1 MASSR
6 ELSADANELILYAE
20 NEEKF
25 YNQYKAIILNLAR
38 KMARERYNHARAPLL
53 WKYWVDAAARAYKRE
68 YGTADWSFSVAAR
81 KEAAAYLAD
90 QELEDI
96 EAAAA
101 EINAGKRPWQA
112 D

>member
-38 KMARERYNHARAPLL
+38 KMVRGRYDHTRAPLL
-53 WKYWVDAAARAYKRE
+53 WKHWVDAAARAYKRE
-68 YGTADWSFSVAAR
+68 YGTADWSFSVAVR

-96 EAAAA
+96 ETAA
-101 EINAGKRPWQA
+101 EEMRTAGPPWTA